1 MDRDHA
7 WQPSFDDVD
16 RNLIDTTFVV
26 VDLETTGGSHVNDA
40 ITEIGAVKIRG
51 GVVIGEFQTLINPQ
65 IPIPAFITV
74 LTGITDAMV
83 ITAPPIGEA
92 LFSFFEFVGSPEE
105 SVLVAHNA
113 PFDVGFLKAGA
124 RKFQITWPG
133 YSVLDTVK
141 LARNLLNRDE
151 VINFKLASLSEFF
164 HSKTDPSHR
173 ALSDARATVDVFH
186 GLLERAGSYGLSS
199 LEDLRSFT
207 HRLTQA
213 QISKRPLAEGL
224 PTSPGVYIFRGIQNE
239 ALYIGTTRNLRARVR
254 TYFTSSE
261 TRSRVLEMIGLAH
274 RIDVI
279 PTPTI
284 IEAEIREIR
293 LIAEKQPRFNRR
305 SKFQEKAVWVKITD
319 DAFPRLTS
327 VRGHTSLDD
336 EIGWCGPFNGR
347 DAAALA
353 IEALYEISMIRQCT
367 PRITLRSMKSASPC
381 ALFDMKRCNA
391 PCIGNQSVDSYQ
403 TEVSLVKS
411 VMMDDATPLLTAAQ
425 DRMSELA
432 LHERFEE
439 ATDLRNRISS
449 LVSGV
454 ARGQRIRALSRI
466 PELVTA
472 LPRENSWEICVIK
485 FGRLAGSALS
495 TKIKLPEVISSLRLT
510 SEVVEEGPGILPASS
525 HEEVEALLR
534 YLEDPNIRLV
544 HLDGQWTLPMRS
556 GAALRERLVSARK
569 KGEQSR
575 YKDRF
580 ANSLE
585 SSDQRSRS

>member
-1 MDRDHA
+1 
-7 WQPSFDDVD
+7 
-16 RNLIDTTFVV
+16 
-26 VDLETTGGSHVNDA
+26 
-40 ITEIGAVKIRG
+40 
-51 GVVIGEFQTLINPQ
+51 
-65 IPIPAFITV
+65 
-74 LTGITDAMV
+74 
-83 ITAPPIGEA
+83 
-92 LFSFFEFVGSPEE
+92 
-105 SVLVAHNA
+105 
-113 PFDVGFLKAGA
+113 
-124 RKFQITWPG
+124 
-133 YSVLDTVK
+133 
-141 LARNLLNRDE
+141 
-151 VINFKLASLSEFF
+151 
-164 HSKTDPSHR
+164 
-173 ALSDARATVDVFH
+173 
-186 GLLERAGSYGLSS
+186 
-199 LEDLRSFT
+199 
-207 HRLTQA
+207 
-213 QISKRPLAEGL
+213 
-224 PTSPGVYIFRGIQNE
+224 
-239 ALYIGTTRNLRARVR
+239 
-254 TYFTSSE
+254 
-261 TRSRVLEMIGLAH
+261 
-274 RIDVI
+274 
-279 PTPTI
+279 
-284 IEAEIREIR
+284 
-293 LIAEKQPRFNRR
+293 
-305 SKFQEKAVWVKITD
+305 
-319 DAFPRLTS
+319 
-327 VRGHTSLDD
+327 
-336 EIGWCGPFNGR
+336 
-347 DAAALA
+347 
-353 IEALYEISMIRQCT
+353 
-367 PRITLRSMKSASPC
+367 
-381 ALFDMKRCNA
+381 
-391 PCIGNQSVDSYQ
+391 
-403 TEVSLVKS
+403 
-411 VMMDDATPLLTAAQ
+411 MMDDATPLLTAAQ